1 MLFDSASQT
10 DLQWDEITQMLQL
23 LSYQPTAQQRCAQLM
38 PMDHGGQL
46 KVALGEMQEFYALFN
61 SGGSLPS
68 GEFNEIHRVLKMLS
82 VRDAVLVE
90 KDFQDI
96 VQNTEIVHDWIKL
109 YNLMGKNWIH
119 LGAHFTGLTVQSDLI
134 PTIQR
139 IFNPQ
144 WQVRDDASPILKTIR
159 ESMVTV
165 RRQITKNFQKVLRD
179 MQSKGYIAA
188 TEEGYQNERKV
199 LAVVSSYKKNV
210 SGIITGSSKTGSITF
225 IEPSINIPLNNEM
238 EILKEEERREIRKIL
253 FQLTQAI
260 RGYHPFLNQ
269 SLKTLIHFDFLR
281 AKARLGLKF
290 QGIIP
295 QVLDHPGMLI
305 KQGVHPLLY
314 MQHLELKKPTFGQDV
329 NLNQD
334 QRILVISGPNAG
346 GKSVTMKMIGL
357 IQVLFQCAIP
367 VPAKQGTAL
376 GVFHSFLTDIGDHQS
391 IENQLSTYSYRLKR
405 MRYFLE
411 VSNRRS
417 LVLLDEFG
425 TGSDPDL
432 GGALAEV
439 FFEELYHKKTIG
451 VITTHYS
458 NIKLRAESLPQ
469 AINGH
474 MQFDAEA
481 LLPKYHLISGKAGSS
496 FTFEVAQANGINE
509 ELLTRAKKKINQQKL
524 KWDQLLLDLE
534 KEKQQWTKQRE
545 EADKLNSQAQN
556 KIEQFTKKN
565 EQLSKLT
572 EKKNAQWEKEQ
583 VDLNMAKKMK
593 QFIQSVKA
601 RGKNTELWD
610 EVKKYVL
617 MEHSKIEQAKRKDK
631 IKKQKQAIQE
641 EQKEDFAPLNLTD
654 LVRIKQTKQVG
665 IVTKIEDKGITVV
678 IGNFKTLISRDKIIK
693 I

>member
-10 DLQWDEITQMLQL
+10 DLQWDEITQMLQQ
-23 LSYQPTAQQRCAQLM
+23 LSYQPSAQQRCAQLM

-46 KVALGEMQEFYALFN
+46 KTALGEMHEFYALFN

-68 GEFNEIHRVLKMLS
+68 GEFHEIHRVLKMLS
-82 VRDAVLVE
+82 VRDAVLIE

-96 VQNTEIVHDWIKL
+96 VQNTEITHDWIKL
-109 YNLMGKNWIH
+109 YHLMGKNWVH
-119 LGAHFTGLTVQSDLI
+119 LGVHFSGLTIQADLI

-144 WQVRDDASPILKTIR
+144 WQVRDDASPVLKTIR

-260 RGYHPFLNQ
+260 RGYHPFLHQ

-295 QVLDHPGMLI
+295 QMLEHPGMLI

-314 MQHLELKKPTFGQDV
+314 MQHLEMKKPTFGQDV

-405 MRYFLE
+405 MKYFLE

-496 FTFEVAQANGINE
+496 FTFEVAQANGIDE

-545 EADKLNSQAQN
+545 EADKLQTQAQN
-556 KIEQFTKKN
+556 KIEQFNKKN
-565 EQLSKLT
+565 DQLSKLT

-617 MEHSKIEQAKRKDK
+617 MEHSKLEQIKRKEK
-631 IKKQKQAIQE
+631 IKKQKQEIQE
-641 EQKEDFAPLNLTD
+641 EQKEDVAPLNLTD

-678 IGNFKTLISRDKIIK
+678 IGNFKTLISRDKLIK